1 MSLQAWSLV
10 YFGSTALLYFMIYM
24 SMFQSPSIKRFFL
37 LVVSWVVHM
46 TALMWYGIATAQL
59 GFILMFFLELM
70 MIAFVYVITGK
81 VVKDEDL

>member
-1 MSLQAWSLV
+1 
-10 YFGSTALLYFMIYM
+10 
-24 SMFQSPSIKRFFL
+24 
-37 LVVSWVVHM
+37 M